1 MNTRSLN
8 TLLLASLLAVAPALA
23 AEDGPA
29 ASPEKMQLAA
39 ARRKA
44 AAEPE
49 VVAAS
54 QQHRADKAL
63 AEKARSDYQAARK
76 KADASESEYKK
87 LFDEALAKADPEA
100 PALVKKEKDAFR
112 ERMAKARASKKSTD
126 KDSEDDG
133 DAR

>member
-8 TLLLASLLAVAPALA
+8 TLLLASLLTAAPAFA
-23 AEDGPA
+23 AEDRPA
-29 ASPEKMQLAA
+29 ADPEKMQLAA

-63 AEKARSDYQAARK
+63 AEKAKADYQAARK
-76 KADASESEYKK
+76 KADSSESEYKK

-112 ERMAKARASKKSTD
+112 ERMAKARASKKSAD
-126 KDSEDDG
+126 KDGEDD

>member
-8 TLLLASLLAVAPALA
+8 TLLLASLLVAAPAVA
-23 AEDGPA
+23 AEDRPE
-29 ASPEKMQLAA
+29 ASPEKMQLTA

-63 AEKARSDYQAARK
+63 AEKAKADYQAARK
-76 KADASESEYKK
+76 KADASEAEYKK
-87 LFDEALAKADPEA
+87 RFDEALAKADPEA

-112 ERMAKARASKKSTD
+112 ERMAKARSSKKAAD
-126 KDSEDDG
+126 KDGEDD
-133 DAR
+133 DTDR

>member
-8 TLLLASLLAVAPALA
+8 TLLLASLLTAVPAFA
-23 AEDGPA
+23 AEDRPE

-63 AEKARSDYQAARK
+63 AEKAKADYQAARK
-76 KADASESEYKK
+76 KADASEDEYKRR
-87 LFDEALAKADPEA
+87 FDEALAKADPEA

-112 ERMAKARASKKSTD
+112 ERMAKARASKKPAD
-126 KDSEDDG
+126 KGGEDEDDG
-133 DAR
+133 R

>member
-8 TLLLASLLAVAPALA
+8 TLLLASLLAAAPAFA
-23 AEDGPA
+23 AEDRPA

-112 ERMAKARASKKSTD
+112 ERMAKARASKKSAD
-126 KDSEDDG
+126 KDGEDD